1 VRAVIAPIVPA
12 SDTYCTPRWL
22 TARLPLVD
30 LDPCSNPR
38 STIRARRAAMLER
51 GQDGLARPWVGSVF
65 LNWPYS
71 DPLPWAQKLRVELEA
86 GRCTS
91 AIILCKLDT
100 STMWW
105 DETIH
110 PVLGVW
116 PEQWHPFARIAFDEP
131 PALVAARVARGRNAR
146 SSTNFCS
153 VLIHHRGTGAPL
165 ALDEVATRWVK
176 AP

>member
-1 VRAVIAPIVPA
+1 MISPGVPA

-38 STIRARRAAMLER
+38 STIRSRRSAMLER
-51 GQDGLARPWVGSVF
+51 GQDGLALPWSGSVF

-71 DPLPWAQKLRVELEA
+71 DPLPWAQKLRAELEA

-105 DETIH
+105 DETIR
-110 PVLGVW
+110 PVQGVW
-116 PEQWHPFARIAFDEP
+116 PEQWHPFTRIAFDEP
-131 PALVAARVARGRNAR
+131 PALVAARIARGGTAK

-153 VLIHHRGTGAPL
+153 VLIHHRGAGPTL